1 MRQQI
6 SLLALI
12 ILIGGC
18 VSYSPHPL
26 LPGKTGE
33 NLLSRTLDDP
43 RLRLFLALHGRK
55 PDHWPKRRWNLA
67 DLTLAALYESPDLA
81 VQKTYV
87 DLYKAGVTTA
97 GQRPNPSLSFFT
109 ALNSIVIA
117 PEETSPWAL
126 GMLFDL
132 PIETAGKRGI
142 RIRKARNLSKAA
154 RFRLGQAAWNVR
166 SRVRRKFIAYVY
178 TIRQTHNLDEEVA
191 VRTRILRLWQQ
202 RHHSGEASAIKEDSA
217 RIDLERAR
225 LSLNA
230 AREQEAVARVAL
242 AQATGLPDNALDGV
256 RLSYSDVEKAPSA
269 DLLPAPSVQRAALIN
284 RLDIREALAGYA
296 ALEEALKLEIA
307 NQYPNISLGPGGY
320 SFDQGDNMWALGF
333 SVPLPI
339 LNQNQGPIAE
349 AKARRMQAYALFTA
363 LQFRV
368 IGEIESSLALYR
380 GALKSFDTTRSLLA
394 RQKAYQ
400 RMIGR
405 RFAEGEV
412 DRLALLD
419 SQLVLVAI
427 KSDHLT
433 ALMKTQ
439 QTLESLEDAV
449 QVPLV
454 GSSGRVHDSS
464 ARKDNKR
471 SPFHDPRSK

>member
-6 SLLALI
+6 SLLALL

-18 VSYSPHPL
+18 VSYQPHPL
-26 LPGKTGE
+26 LPGKTADS
-33 NLLSRTLDDP
+33 LMSRRLDDP
-43 RLRLFLALHGRK
+43 GLRLFLALHGRK
-55 PDHWPKRRWNLA
+55 PNHWPKRWWNLA
-67 DLTLAALYESPDLA
+67 DLTLVALYESPDLA

-87 DLYKAGVTTA
+87 DLYKAGITTA

-142 RIRKARNLSKAA
+142 RIRKARNLSEAE
-154 RFRLGQAAWNVR
+154 RFRLGQTAWNVR
-166 SRVRRKFIAYVY
+166 SRVRRKFIAYGY
-178 TIRQTHNLDEEVA
+178 TLRQTQNLEEEVA
-191 VRTRILRLWQQ
+191 VRIRILRLWQQ
-202 RHHSGEASAIKEDSA
+202 RHRSGEAAGVDENSA
-217 RIDLERAR
+217 RIDLERSR

-230 AREQEAVARVAL
+230 AYEQEVAARVAL
-242 AQATGLPDNALDGV
+242 AQAMGLPDKALDGV
-256 RLSYSDVEKAPSA
+256 RLSYSEVEKALSA
-269 DLLPAPSVQRAALIN
+269 DLLPALSVQRAALIN

-296 ALEEALKLEIA
+296 ASEEALRIEIA

-320 SFDQGDNMWALGF
+320 SFVQGDNMWSLGF
-333 SVPLPI
+333 SIPLPI

-349 AKARRMQAYALFTA
+349 AKARRTQAYALFTA

-368 IGEIESSLALYR
+368 IGQIESSLVHYR
-380 GALKSFDTTRSLLA
+380 GALKTFNTTRSLLA
-394 RQKAYQ
+394 CQEAYH

-412 DRLALLD
+412 DHLALLD
-419 SQLVLVAI
+419 SQLALLAT
-427 KSDHLT
+427 KLDHLV

-439 QTLESLEDAV
+439 QTLGSLEDAV

-454 GSSGRVHDSS
+454 GSSGRVHGPS
-464 ARKDNKR
+464 ARKNLNR
-471 SPFHDPRSK
+471 SPSHGPRPK

>member
-6 SLLALI
+6 SLIALLF
-12 ILIGGC
+12 LIGGC
-18 VSYSPHPL
+18 VSYHPQPL
-26 LPGKTGE
+26 LPGKTADSVE
-33 NLLSRTLDDP
+33 SRKLDDP
-43 RLRLFLALHGRK
+43 GLRLFFALHGRN
-55 PDHWPKRRWNLA
+55 PNHWPKRTWDLA
-67 DLTLAALYESPDLA
+67 DLTLVALYESPDLY
-81 VQKTYV
+81 VQRTYM
-87 DLYKAGVTTA
+87 DLSVAGIATA

-126 GMLFDL
+126 GMMFDL
-132 PIETAGKRGI
+132 PFETAGKRGI
-142 RIRKARNLSKAA
+142 RIREARNLSGAA
-154 RFRLGQAAWNVR
+154 RFRLGQTAWNVR
-166 SRVRRKFIAYVY
+166 SRVRRSFLSYVHS
-178 TIRQTHNLDEEVA
+178 IRQTQNLEEEVT
-191 VRTRILRLWQQ
+191 VRARILRLWQQ
-202 RHHSGEASAIKEDSA
+202 RYLLGEASAIKEDSA

-230 AREQEAVARVAL
+230 AHEQEAVARVAL
-242 AQATGLPDNALDGV
+242 AQATGLPEKALVSV
-256 RLSYSDVEKAPSA
+256 RISYSDLEEAPSA

-296 ALEEALKLEIA
+296 ASEEALKLEIA

-320 SFDQGDNMWALGF
+320 SFVQGDNMWALGF

-349 AKARRMQAYALFTA
+349 ARARRTQAYELFTS

-368 IGEIESSLALYR
+368 IGQIESSLAHYR

-400 RMIGR
+400 RMMGR

-419 SQLVLVAI
+419 SQLVLVAT

-464 ARKDNKR
+464 ARKDIKR